1 MTPER
6 WQQLKQIFQSVLE
19 RKPAERSAFLNEA
32 CAGDPALRNEVESL
46 IASHDQA
53 GDSIEAMAAEAA
65 TEMLEN
71 ERAIVGRQIGHYQ
84 VLSRIGR
91 GGMGEVFL
99 AQDTRLGRKVALKL
113 LRRDFTGNEERLR
126 RFRQEAQAASAL
138 NHPNILTIH
147 EIGQEGSLHFIATE
161 YVEGKTLREAL
172 SGTRMSL
179 GQVLDIAAQVASALA
194 AAHNAG
200 IIHRDIK
207 PENIMLRSDGYV
219 KVLDFG
225 LAKLSDPKT
234 AYSEAPTLVKVETEP
249 GVVMGTFS
257 YMSPE
262 QARGLAVD
270 ARTDIWSLGVM
281 IYEMVAGRQPFEGET
296 SSDVMSLILQR
307 EPPPLAHSWPE
318 VPGELERIVRKA
330 LHKDKE
336 ERYQTSKD
344 LVIDL
349 RTLRKSLEL
358 EAEME
363 RSAPPMAVSPLTINQ
378 SAATTAQ
385 YTSSAEYIVEGLKR
399 HKRIAV
405 GAIALLLVA
414 SAVAA
419 AAYLYSLRSGGATI
433 NSMAVLPFV
442 NASDDPDTEYLSD
455 GITESLINSLSQLP
469 NMRMIA
475 RTSAQRY
482 KGREM
487 DPQTVAR
494 ELGVEAI
501 LTGRIVRR
509 GDQLAVSVELLDAR
523 DSRHI
528 WGEQYNRRPSDILAV
543 QQEIAREIS
552 ERLRARL
559 TGEERRLVTR
569 NYTDNVQAYQ
579 LYLRGRHHWNRR
591 NRDSVTQA
599 IGHFQKAI
607 DLDPNYALAYSG
619 LADSYS
625 LLVDIAAAP
634 ASEAGPRARAA
645 ALRALEID
653 DSLAEAHASLA
664 MIYTRSW
671 EWSEAEREYKRA
683 IELNPNY
690 ASAHQWYG
698 IWLEVM
704 GRSDEAVGEHRRA
717 QELDPLSSIISANL
731 ARIYMMRGEF
741 DSAINEGRK
750 IAELNPD
757 SPPHGILGQIY
768 LKQGRNEE
776 AIAEFEKGARRN
788 LNGPATLGYGYAVT
802 GRRSEALAI
811 VKELEDRYAR
821 GEMRAEWIAYVY
833 AGLGNKDQAFAWLE
847 RAFQER
853 SGTLQQA
860 LQIFSYFDKLR
871 DDPRYADL
879 LRRMGLPH

>member
-6 WQQLKQIFQSVLE
+6 WQQLKQVFHSALE
-19 RKPAERSAFLNEA
+19 RKPAERSVFLREA

-71 ERAIVGRQIGHYQ
+71 ERAILGKQIGHYQ
-84 VLSRIGR
+84 ILKGIGR

-113 LRRDFTGNEERLR
+113 LRSDFTRNEERLR

-161 YVEGKTLREAL
+161 YVEGKTLREII
-172 SGTRMSL
+172 SGARMAL
-179 GQVLDIAAQVASALA
+179 GQALDIPVQVASALA
-194 AAHNAG
+194 AAHSAG

-207 PENIMLRSDGYV
+207 PENIMLRTDGYA

-225 LAKLSDPKT
+225 LAKLTDPKT

-262 QARGLAVD
+262 QARGLSLD

-296 SSDVMSLILQR
+296 ASDVMSLILQK
-307 EPPPLAHSWPE
+307 EPPPLAHSWSE

-336 ERYQTSKD
+336 ERYQTAKD
-344 LVIDL
+344 LLIDL
-349 RTLRKSLEL
+349 RNLRKGLEL
-358 EAEME
+358 EAELE
-363 RSAPPMAVSPLTINQ
+363 RSGPPMRVSAVTNDQ
-378 SAATTAQ
+378 SGAATAH
-385 YTSSAEYIVEGLKR
+385 YPSSAEYIVTGIKR
-399 HKRIAV
+399 HKWATVLALAALAV
-405 GAIALLLVA
+405 
-414 SAVAA
+414 AVAA
-419 AAYLYSLRSGGATI
+419 AAYFYSLRNGEATI
-433 NSMAVLPFV
+433 NSMAVLPFA
-442 NASDDPDTEYLSD
+442 NDGADPDTEYLAD
-455 GITESLINSLSQLP
+455 GISESLINSLSQLP

-475 RTSAQRY
+475 RTSAERY
-482 KGREM
+482 KGRETN
-487 DPQTVAR
+487 PQTVAR

-501 LTGRIVRR
+501 LTGRIMRR

-523 DSRHI
+523 DNRHL

-543 QQEIAREIS
+543 QQEIAREIT
-552 ERLRARL
+552 ERLRVRL
-559 TGEERRLVTR
+559 TGEERQRVTR

-579 LYLRGRHHWNRR
+579 LYLRGRYHWNKR
-591 NRDSVTQA
+591 NPESLRKG
-599 IGHFQKAI
+599 IEYFQQAI

-625 LLVDIAAAP
+625 HLVDGP
-634 ASEAGPRARAA
+634 AGPTSDVVPRARAA

-653 DSLAEAHASLA
+653 DSLAEAHASLG
-664 MIYTRSW
+664 MIYSRSW
-671 EWSEAEREYKRA
+671 LWADAEREYKRA

-704 GRSDEAVGEHRRA
+704 GRSDQALGEHRRA

-731 ARIYMMRGEF
+731 ARIYMMRGEL

-788 LNGPATLGYGYAVT
+788 PNGPATLGYGYAVT

-811 VKELEDRYAR
+811 VNELEDRYAR
-821 GEMRAEWIAYVY
+821 REFRAEWIAYVY
-833 AGLGNKDQAFAWLE
+833 AGLGDKDQAFIWLE

-860 LQIFSYFDKLR
+860 LQIFSWLDKLR